1 MAVGDRDAG
10 RCAFFAPEP
19 ISRSLLSGAR
29 NVSGPAELLDA
40 LSDSIRL
47 GRVIRAIN
55 QYALA
60 KINHRDNTIM
70 LHRLVQRVFV
80 NQMGPQEAA
89 ELRHCGHQPL
99 ANSDPQGPELAARWP
114 RYLDLLPHVLYSDIV
129 DCDDSW
135 VRDLILNV
143 LEFLFRWGDN
153 RGYLRLAE
161 RAVESW
167 TDKPGLENVFG
178 ENDVRTLASLSAIA
192 VDEMSA
198 ATTKR
203 LASSPGRTSIASGV
217 HSGTASPGGRRASAR
232 GP

>member
-153 RGYLRLAE
+153 RGL
-161 RAVESW
+161 
-167 TDKPGLENVFG
+167 P
-178 ENDVRTLASLSAIA
+178 
-192 VDEMSA
+192 A
-198 ATTKR
+198 ARGK
-203 LASSPGRTSIASGV
+203 
-217 HSGTASPGGRRASAR
+217 GRRILDRQAGAGERLR
-232 GP
+232 GERRADAGLPVGDRRR